1 MPSIKIKTN
10 SEKLLRWFARNF
22 QVLTVEKAK
31 QLNLKPCYNLPPLYD
46 KYAGKTRSIWIDEK
60 SRTYQVNCPIDFSNM
75 YSAGIDPATNEITIT
90 KRDSE

>member
-31 QLNLKPCYNLPPLYD
+31 QLNLKPCYNLPPMPGYTE
-46 KYAGKTRSIWIDEK
+46 KTKSIWIDEK
-60 SRTYQVNCPIDFSNM
+60 SRSYRVNCPIDFSNM